1 MSGETFGQLLRVH
14 RERSRLSQ
22 NALARAV
29 GVDPA
34 HINRLE
40 NGKQFR
46 PGRDVTLAIAEATG
60 LGADETDRLLYAAG
74 LAPETD
80 WQEMYRELEAAIRT
94 VRSAANTIAGA
105 TATVRMTRH
114 IG

>member
-1 MSGETFGQLLRVH
+1 MTETFGQLLRAH

-22 NALARAV
+22 NALARSV
-29 GVDPA
+29 GVDAA

-40 NGKQFR
+40 NGNRRR
-46 PGRDVTLAIAEATG
+46 PGRDVTLAIAEATA
-60 LGADETDRLLYAAG
+60 LSADETDRLLYAAG

-80 WQEMYRELEAAIRT
+80 WQDLYRELEAAIRT

-105 TATVRMTRH
+105 TAPVRMKRRT
-114 IG
+114 G